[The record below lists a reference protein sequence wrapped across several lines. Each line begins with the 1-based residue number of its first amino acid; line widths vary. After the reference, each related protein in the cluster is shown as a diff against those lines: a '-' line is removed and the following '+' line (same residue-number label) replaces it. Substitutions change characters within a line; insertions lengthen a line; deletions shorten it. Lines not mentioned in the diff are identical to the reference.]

1 LDYLGLVSDAARP
14 SGLEIGIGPP
24 ETRLPLVDHSWQ
36 GPRPVF
42 LAQNAQ
48 TATATGIP
56 VEKAKPVL
64 QKTPLQQP
72 TSEEIREQQTIAK
85 TSAPASTLSF

>member
-1 LDYLGLVSDAARP
+1 MRP
-14 SGLEIGIGPP
+14 AQVGWRLASG
-24 ETRLPLVDHSWQ
+24 RLKHDHRRVDDSWQ